1 VSVHQRA
8 PVGTLAAG
16 AKLERYEILAKLA
29 AGGMAT
35 VYVARV
41 QAVAGFERLVAI
53 KVLHANLA
61 HEDEFIRMF
70 LDEARLAASIRHPN
84 VVPTID
90 VCGAKET
97 GCGYFIVMEYIEG
110 DHLGALMSSAHKAQ
124 ERLPL
129 PVVLRIL
136 ADALGGLGAAHALR
150 DDAGRTLNLVH
161 RDVSPHNI
169 MVGRDGVVRLTDFGV
184 AKAEDRLTHTRDG
197 QVKGKLAYMAPEQA
211 VSGATDARSDLFSVG
226 VILWECVTG
235 QRLFRADTTAGTL
248 NKLLREPIAAPSS
261 VDPALAPLDALLA
274 KALARDP
281 DARFQTADDFARAIE
296 EVAPAI
302 GGLTSMRGVA
312 RTVKQHAAAKLKRDK
327 KLVDD
332 ALRALRPQGDEL
344 APDADDELSAPSNTD
359 ISVVSASLTGSKE
372 SGVFAHHTQ
381 PGNSWGVRPRADA
394 TTGSLS
400 AVNADH
406 SYLSAPGQ
414 LDAPPK
420 GPWARLTSGIEQ
432 IAPTRPRQLG
442 LLALCVSVAAGV
454 CYFAFTPRTSVAVQR
469 ASRTPR
475 SSIEVTAKAPQG
487 WVSGP
492 VSASTAPAPVARVL
506 PLPNPSAVT
515 VSVPVS
521 NPVPEPAREPLVAPS
536 RELGE
541 DSAQEPALRKGTRMR
556 VERTTRTN
564 PRNVRRA
571 RREPNVRAAG
581 EAPPEVAAPG
591 ADEVIPNPYHKR

>member
-1 VSVHQRA
+1 MSVHQRA
-8 PVGTLAAG
+8 SVGTLAVG

-70 LDEARLAASIRHPN
+70 QDEARLAARIRHPN

-90 VCGAKET
+90 VCDAKEA

-110 DHLGALMSSAHKAQ
+110 DHLGALMSSAHKAE

-129 PVVLRIL
+129 PVVLRMV

-226 VILWECVTG
+226 VILWECMTG

-261 VDPALAPLDALLA
+261 IDPSLAPLDALIA
-274 KALARDP
+274 KALAREP
-281 DARFQTADDFARAIE
+281 DARFQTADEFARAIE
-296 EVAPAI
+296 EVAPLI
-302 GGLTSMRGVA
+302 GGLASLRGVA
-312 RTVKQHAAAKLKRDK
+312 RTVKQHAAAKLKREK

-332 ALRALRPQGDEL
+332 ALRALRPED
-344 APDADDELSAPSNTD
+344 APVASDTVDELSAPSSTD
-359 ISVVSASLTGSKE
+359 ISVVSASLSGSKE

-381 PGNSWGVRPRADA
+381 PGNSWVVRARPSADA

-400 AVNADH
+400 AV
-406 SYLSAPGQ
+406 SA
-414 LDAPPK
+414 
-420 GPWARLTSGIEQ
+420 EQ
-432 IAPTRPRQLG
+432 IAMLAQRDRRAGRSARVADWFAWINATRARQVG
-442 LLALCVSVAAGV
+442 LVTVVALCGGVAAGAYELLFV
-454 CYFAFTPRTSVAVQR
+454 TRPSHAELAPTTVTA
-469 ASRTPR
+469 
-475 SSIEVTAKAPQG
+475 TAKAAEG
-487 WVSGP
+487 WASG
-492 VSASTAPAPVARVL
+492 AAPASDLAKVG
-506 PLPNPSAVT
+506 SVT

-521 NPVPEPAREPLVAPS
+521 NPVREPIVAPS
-536 RELGE
+536 RESGE
-541 DSAQEPALRKGTRMR
+541 EAAQEPARRNANRTR
-556 VERTTRTN
+556 VERSTRTN
-564 PRNVRRA
+564 ARAVRRA
-571 RREPNVRAAG
+571 RREANTGRPSS
-581 EAPPEVAAPG
+581 EASESAPS
-591 ADEVIPNPYHKR
+591 ADEVIPNPYTR

>member
-8 PVGTLAAG
+8 PVGTLAVG
-16 AKLERYEILAKLA
+16 AKLERYEILARLA
-29 AGGMAT
+29 SGGMAT

-53 KVLHANLA
+53 KVLHSNLA

-90 VCGAKET
+90 VCDAGEA

-110 DHLGALMSSAHKAQ
+110 DHLGALMSSAHKEL

-129 PVVLRIL
+129 PVVMRMV

-150 DDAGRTLNLVH
+150 DDTGRTLNLVH

-226 VILWECVTG
+226 VILWESVTG

-248 NKLLREPIAAPSS
+248 NKLLREPIPTPSS
-261 VDPALAPLDALLA
+261 VDPALAPLDALLT
-274 KALARDP
+274 KALAREP
-281 DARFQTADDFARAIE
+281 DARFQTADEFARAVE
-296 EVAPAI
+296 EIAPAI
-302 GGLTSMRGVA
+302 GGLASLRGVA
-312 RTVKQHAAAKLKRDK
+312 RTVKHHAAAKLKREK

-332 ALRALRPQGDEL
+332 ALRALRPEDGGQLPE
-344 APDADDELSAPSNTD
+344 ADDELSAPSNTD
-359 ISVVSASLTGSKE
+359 ISVASGSLSASKE

-381 PGNSWGVRPRADA
+381 PGNTWAVRPRADA
-394 TTGSLS
+394 TGSLS
-400 AVNADH
+400 AVDPEH
-406 SYLSAPGQ
+406 VLRAP
-414 LDAPPK
+414 
-420 GPWARLTSGIEQ
+420 TSGGAATARRAWLKQ
-432 IAPTRPRQLG
+432 LATVVTTRPRQLG
-442 LLALCVSVAAGV
+442 ATAVCVASAALGAYLALAEPADVER
-454 CYFAFTPRTSVAVQR
+454 PRAQP
-469 ASRTPR
+469 A
-475 SSIEVTAKAPQG
+475 QG
-487 WVSGP
+487 WVDGP
-492 VSASTAPAPVARVL
+492 VSAATTPTTPIAKPGTVSV
-506 PLPNPSAVT
+506 N

-521 NPVPEPAREPLVAPS
+521 NPVRPPAGEPIVEPGRDQGEEGAQDSTVRKAS
-536 RELGE
+536 R
-541 DSAQEPALRKGTRMR
+541 TR
-556 VERTTRTN
+556 VERAPRTNTRT
-564 PRNVRRA
+564 PKKV
-571 RREPNVRAAG
+571 RREPSGSRPAG
-581 EAPPEVAAPG
+581 EATPESVPG
-591 ADEVIPNPYHKR
+591 ADDVIPNPYHKR

>member
-1 VSVHQRA
+1 
-8 PVGTLAAG
+8 
-16 AKLERYEILAKLA
+16 
-29 AGGMAT
+29 MAT

-53 KVLHANLA
+53 KVLHSNLA

-90 VCGAKET
+90 VCDAGEA

-110 DHLGALMSSAHKAQ
+110 DHLGALMSSAHKEQ

-129 PVVLRIL
+129 PVVLRML

-150 DDAGRTLNLVH
+150 DDTGRTLNLVH

-248 NKLLREPIAAPSS
+248 NKLLREPIPAPSS

-274 KALARDP
+274 KALAREP
-281 DARFQTADDFARAIE
+281 DARFQTADEFARAIE

-302 GGLTSMRGVA
+302 GGLASLRGVA
-312 RTVKQHAAAKLKRDK
+312 RSVKHHAAAKLKREK

-332 ALRALRPQGDEL
+332 ALRALRPEDAGQ
-344 APDADDELSAPSNTD
+344 APEADDELSAPSNTD
-359 ISVVSASLTGSKE
+359 ISVASGSLSASKE

-381 PGNSWGVRPRADA
+381 PGNTWAARPRADA
-394 TTGSLS
+394 TGSLS
-400 AVNADH
+400 AVVPEHVLRDPTSLA
-406 SYLSAPGQ
+406 G
-414 LDAPPK
+414 
-420 GPWARLTSGIEQ
+420 GPAARFARVRELVTS
-432 IAPTRPRQLG
+432 RPRQLG
-442 LLALCVSVAAGV
+442 AAAICVASAALGAYLALASPVHVERPAAP
-454 CYFAFTPRTSVAVQR
+454 AH
-469 ASRTPR
+469 
-475 SSIEVTAKAPQG
+475 G
-487 WVSGP
+487 WVDGP
-492 VSASTAPAPVARVL
+492 VSAATAPTGPMVPTL
-506 PLPNPSAVT
+506 PIAKPGAVSVS

-521 NPVPEPAREPLVAPS
+521 NPVRPEAVEPIVEPGRDQGEEGAQDSSLKKAS
-536 RELGE
+536 R
-541 DSAQEPALRKGTRMR
+541 TR
-556 VERTTRTN
+556 VERPARTNTRT
-564 PRNVRRA
+564 VKKV
-571 RREPNVRAAG
+571 RREPNASRQSG
-581 EAPPEVAAPG
+581 EASSESVPAA
-591 ADEVIPNPYHKR
+591 DDVIPNPYHKR

>member
-8 PVGTLAAG
+8 SVGTLAVG
-16 AKLERYEILAKLA
+16 AKLERYEILARLA
-29 AGGMAT
+29 SGGMAT

-53 KVLHANLA
+53 KVLHSNLA

-90 VCGAKET
+90 VCDAKEA

-110 DHLGALMSSAHKAQ
+110 DHLGALMSSAHKEQ

-129 PVVLRIL
+129 PVVLRML
-136 ADALGGLGAAHALR
+136 ADALSGLGAAHALR

-226 VILWECVTG
+226 VILWESVTG

-248 NKLLREPIAAPSS
+248 NKLLREAIPAPST
-261 VDPALAPLDALLA
+261 VDPSLAPLDALIA
-274 KALARDP
+274 KALAREP
-281 DARFQTADDFARAIE
+281 DARFQTADEFARAIE
-296 EVAPAI
+296 EVAPTI
-302 GGLTSMRGVA
+302 GGLASLRGVA
-312 RTVKQHAAAKLKRDK
+312 RTVKHHAAAKLKREK

-332 ALRALRPQGDEL
+332 ALRALKPEKSEDAGQ
-344 APDADDELSAPSNTD
+344 APETDDELSTSNTD
-359 ISVVSASLTGSKE
+359 ISVASGSLSASKE

-381 PGNSWGVRPRADA
+381 PGNTWAARQRADA
-394 TTGSLS
+394 TGSLS
-400 AVNADH
+400 AVDPDQVRRASNPPARAA
-406 SYLSAPGQ
+406 SLAWLKQIATTRSGQ
-414 LDAPPK
+414 LGAAAVCV
-420 GPWARLTSGIEQ
+420 GVA
-432 IAPTRPRQLG
+432 LG
-442 LLALCVSVAAGV
+442 A
-454 CYFAFTPRTSVAVQR
+454 YFALATARPVERPSADT
-469 ASRTPR
+469 
-475 SSIEVTAKAPQG
+475 TAKTAQG
-487 WVSGP
+487 WVNGP
-492 VSASTAPAPVARVL
+492 VSAATTPTSTT
-506 PLPNPSAVT
+506 PLAKPSAASVS

-521 NPVPEPAREPLVAPS
+521 NPVLAPKREPIVEPG
-536 RELGE
+536 RDQGE
-541 DSAQEPALRKGTRMR
+541 EGAQDSNVRKASRMR
-556 VERTTRTN
+556 VERAARPN
-564 PRNVRRA
+564 PRPVKRV
-571 RREPNVRAAG
+571 RREPSAS
-581 EAPPEVAAPG
+581 PPESIPG
-591 ADEVIPNPYHKR
+591 VDDVMPNPYHKR

>member
-8 PVGTLAAG
+8 PVGTLAVG
-16 AKLERYEILAKLA
+16 AKLERYEILARLA
-29 AGGMAT
+29 SGGMAT

-53 KVLHANLA
+53 KVLHSNLA

-90 VCGAKET
+90 VCDAGEA

-110 DHLGALMSSAHKAQ
+110 DHLGALMSSAHKEQ

-129 PVVLRIL
+129 PVVMRMV

-150 DDAGRTLNLVH
+150 DDSGRTLNLVH

-226 VILWECVTG
+226 VILWESVTG

-248 NKLLREPIAAPSS
+248 NKLLREPIPTPSS
-261 VDPALAPLDALLA
+261 VDPALAPLDALLS
-274 KALARDP
+274 KALAREP
-281 DARFQTADDFARAIE
+281 GARFQTADEFARAIE
-296 EVAPAI
+296 EVSPAI
-302 GGLTSMRGVA
+302 GGLASLRGVA
-312 RTVKQHAAAKLKRDK
+312 RMVKHHAAAKLKREK

-332 ALRALRPQGDEL
+332 ALRALRPEDVGQLPET
-344 APDADDELSAPSNTD
+344 DDELSALSNTD
-359 ISVVSASLTGSKE
+359 ISITSGSLSASKE

-381 PGNSWGVRPRADA
+381 PGNTWAVRPRADA
-394 TTGSLS
+394 TGSLS
-400 AVNADH
+400 AIDPEHVLREPTSVGAA
-406 SYLSAPGQ
+406 SARR
-414 LDAPPK
+414 AWPK
-420 GPWARLTSGIEQ
+420 LLA
-432 IAPTRPRQLG
+432 ATRPRQLG
-442 LLALCVSVAAGV
+442 AAAVCVASAALGAYLALAEPTDVER
-454 CYFAFTPRTSVAVQR
+454 PRPKPA
-469 ASRTPR
+469 
-475 SSIEVTAKAPQG
+475 QG
-487 WVSGP
+487 WVDGP
-492 VSASTAPAPVARVL
+492 VSAATTPTTQITPIAKAGTVSV
-506 PLPNPSAVT
+506 N

-521 NPVPEPAREPLVAPS
+521 NPVRPPAGERIVEPGREQGEEGPQDSSVKKAS
-536 RELGE
+536 R
-541 DSAQEPALRKGTRMR
+541 TR
-556 VERTTRTN
+556 VERAPRTNTRT
-564 PRNVRRA
+564 PKKV
-571 RREPNVRAAG
+571 RREPSGSRPAG
-581 EAPPEVAAPG
+581 EATPESMPG
-591 ADEVIPNPYHKR
+591 ADDVIPNPYHTR

>member
-1 VSVHQRA
+1 
-8 PVGTLAAG
+8 
-16 AKLERYEILAKLA
+16 
-29 AGGMAT
+29 MAT

-53 KVLHANLA
+53 KVLHSNLA
-61 HEDEFIRMF
+61 HEDEFISMF

-90 VCGAKET
+90 VCDAKEA

-110 DHLGALMSSAHKAQ
+110 DHLGALMSSAHKEQ

-129 PVVLRIL
+129 PVVLRML

-248 NKLLREPIAAPSS
+248 NKLLREPIPAPSS
-261 VDPALAPLDALLA
+261 VDPALAPLDPLLA
-274 KALARDP
+274 KALAREP
-281 DARFQTADDFARAIE
+281 NARFQTADELARAIE
-296 EVAPAI
+296 EVAPAV
-302 GGLTSMRGVA
+302 GGLASLRGVA
-312 RTVKQHAAAKLKRDK
+312 RTVKHHAAAKLKREK

-332 ALRALRPQGDEL
+332 ALRALRPDDIEQ
-344 APDADDELSAPSNTD
+344 APEADDELSAPSNTD
-359 ISVVSASLTGSKE
+359 ISVASGSLSASKE

-381 PGNSWGVRPRADA
+381 PGNTWAVRPRADV
-394 TTGSLS
+394 TSGSLS
-400 AVNADH
+400 AVDPDLVLRA
-406 SYLSAPGQ
+406 SAPAEPKTRSAASIAWVKQ
-414 LDAPPK
+414 LAATRSGRLGVAAACIGAALGAYYAALDRP
-420 GPWARLTSGIEQ
+420 ARLE
-432 IAPTRPRQLG
+432 RPRAQEQDWANG
-442 LLALCVSVAAGV
+442 
-454 CYFAFTPRTSVAVQR
+454 Q
-469 ASRTPR
+469 
-475 SSIEVTAKAPQG
+475 
-487 WVSGP
+487 
-492 VSASTAPAPVARVL
+492 VSAATAA
-506 PLPNPSAVT
+506 PSAISTKPGPGSVS

-521 NPVPEPAREPLVAPS
+521 NPVRPPARAPILEPG
-536 RELGE
+536 RESGE
-541 DSAQEPALRKGTRMR
+541 SAAQDSSARKASRMR
-556 VERTTRTN
+556 VERTARPS
-564 PRNVRRA
+564 PRPAKRIRRDPSTVRPSDEA
-571 RREPNVRAAG
+571 EPD
-581 EAPPEVAAPG
+581 APS
-591 ADEVIPNPYHKR
+591 ADDVIPNPYHKR

>member
-8 PVGTLAAG
+8 PVGTLAVG

-41 QAVAGFERLVAI
+41 SAVAGFERLVAI
-53 KVLHANLA
+53 KVLHSNLA

-90 VCGAKET
+90 VSDAKEA

-110 DHLGALMSSAHKAQ
+110 DHLGALMSSVHKAN
-124 ERLPL
+124 ERLAL
-129 PVVLRIL
+129 PVVLRMI

-211 VSGATDARSDLFSVG
+211 VNGATDARSDLFSVG

-248 NKLLREPIAAPSS
+248 NKLLREPIAPPSS
-261 VDPALAPLDALLA
+261 IDPALAPLDSLLER
-274 KALARDP
+274 ALAREP
-281 DARFQTADDFARAIE
+281 DQRFQTADDFARAIE

-302 GGLTSMRGVA
+302 GGLASLRGVA

-332 ALRALRPQGDEL
+332 ALRALRPDDIELTPDE
-344 APDADDELSAPSNTD
+344 DDELSAPSATD
-359 ISVVSASLTGSKE
+359 ISVVSGSLSASKE

-381 PGNSWGVRPRADA
+381 PGNSWAARPRADA
-394 TTGSLS
+394 TGSLS
-400 AVNADH
+400 AV
-406 SYLSAPGQ
+406 SP
-414 LDAPPK
+414 
-420 GPWARLTSGIEQ
+420 EQ
-432 IAPTRPRQLG
+432 IAASLPPRPLPFAARLAALSNRPRLMAALAVCVG
-442 LLALCVSVAAGV
+442 VSAGTYLALSERAPAQSVQQV
-454 CYFAFTPRTSVAVQR
+454 DR
-469 ASRTPR
+469 APVKA
-475 SSIEVTAKAPQG
+475 EETAKAVQG

-492 VSASTAPAPVARVL
+492 VSVAPPK
-506 PLPNPSAVT
+506 PLA
-515 VSVPVS
+515 VPVS
-521 NPVPEPAREPLVAPS
+521 AVHDPGVEPGQES
-536 RELGE
+536 GE
-541 DSAQEPALRKGTRMR
+541 DTAQDAARNKVKRMR
-556 VERTTRTN
+556 VERTARTN
-564 PRNVRRA
+564 TRAPRKP
-571 RREPNVRAAG
+571 RREPNVSRPG
-581 EAPPEVAAPG
+581 EAPEVAAPG
-591 ADEVIPNPYHKR
+591 SDDVMPNPYHTR